1 MSEIDAVWML
11 ISALLVLVLQSGFL
25 CLESGTVRT
34 KNAANVALKNMADV
48 CVVSTCFWLV
58 GFGLMFGTSFGGLFG
73 TGGFSPRLDNA
84 TGHSAA
90 ILLFQMAFA
99 ATATTIVSGAV
110 AERERFLG
118 YRTLC

>member
-73 TGGFSPRLDNA
+73 TGGFLPRLDNA

-90 ILLFQMAFA
+90 IFLFQMAFA
-99 ATATTIVSGAV
+99 ATTIVSGAV